1 MLKLALTPRWLA
13 GLLFALL
20 LATGFMLLSQW
31 QLGSASS
38 GQIHED
44 PAKEVVEPL
53 EDTVRALEPVFASQA
68 DSMVETTGTYVP
80 DSTVLVA
87 NRVNDGVPGYW
98 VVTRFVPD
106 VQAPVAP
113 VESGIEDPEAVYS
126 VGVARGFVTDPG
138 SAAAYDEP
146 AGDVTLAGRLIAN
159 EAPVASDLVDEATD
173 AAGPGTVLG
182 AAATAQLTNVWDAP
196 LYSGLVT
203 ANAEVPAGSPLPL
216 DAEGRLT
223 DAAALAA
230 PADGLE
236 VIRTDQVTDDSLDW
250 LNVFYAIEW
259 VVFAGFAL
267 YLWWRMLADAH
278 QRRVDP
284 ERFYEFL
291 PAREGRFFYEEETG
305 RYFYYDADAAQYFYF
320 DEPDPS
326 GPAGPI
332 PPADTAQARS
342 EQPPTPERK

>member
-31 QLGSASS
+31 QLDSASS

-53 EDTVRALEPVFASQA
+53 EGKVQALEPVLASEA

-87 NRVNDGVPGYW
+87 NRVNEGTSGYW
-98 VVTRFVPD
+98 VVTRFVPED
-106 VQAPVAP
+106 QAPVASTDS
-113 VESGIEDPEAVYS
+113 ELADPDATYS
-126 VGVARGFVTDPG
+126 VGVARGFVEDPEA
-138 SAAAYDEP
+138 AAAYDEP
-146 AGDVTLAGRLIAN
+146 AGRVTLAGRLIAN
-159 EAPVASDLVDEATD
+159 EAPVASNLVDEASEASSSD
-173 AAGPGTVLG
+173 QGEPTVLG
-182 AAATAQLTNVWDAP
+182 AAATAQLTNLWDAP

-216 DAEGRLT
+216 DAQGRL
-223 DAAALAA
+223 DGDAALAD
-230 PADGLE
+230 PAEGLE
-236 VIRTDQVTDDSLDW
+236 TIRADQVTDESMDW
-250 LNVFYAIEW
+250 LNIFYALEW

-267 YLWWRMLADAH
+267 YLWWRMLADSY
-278 QRRVDP
+278 QRRAHP
-284 ERFYEFL
+284 EKFYEIV

-305 RYFYYDADAAQYFYF
+305 RYFYYDADAEQYFYF
-320 DEPDPS
+320 DEPEPASS
-326 GPAGPI
+326 GTAAAG
-332 PPADTAQARS
+332 S
-342 EQPPTPERK
+342 EQSPNPERK